1 MAAVLVSVL
10 DKTGLEEFIKELVK
24 IKPDYKIIGTTSTA
38 KHLSDVGIDC
48 ISIDKVTGFP
58 EILGGRV
65 KTLHPNV
72 FGGIL
77 SRDTDD
83 DRATLKEHGIEEID
97 MVIVNLYA
105 FEQKLKENLP
115 EDKMIEHID
124 IGGVSLI
131 RAAGKNFS
139 RVNIICD
146 PSQYKEVLAQIKDS
160 GKTSYDFRKKLA
172 AKAFQ
177 HTANYDRIISDYF
190 ARICSEGKTN
200 GETES
205 FPKQV
210 TLSLQQNQS
219 LRYGE
224 NPHQAAA
231 WYDAGSKGSPFQQLQ
246 GKELSSNNILD
257 VYSLVTILRE
267 FSSHKKIMSCI
278 IKHNNPCGVALGKTA
293 MEAFEKAYN
302 ADPLSAFGGVYGFTS
317 EVDGPLAQK
326 IIEGFVEIVLAPSFN
341 KEALEAFSKKKNIRV
356 LEVKKEFLEPLPYD
370 SVKARDLQDF
380 GWILEKS
387 QEKPKQ
393 LSEFECVTDDKN
405 LSDAQKED
413 IEFAWKIVRHLTSNA
428 IFVAKDGVS
437 LGFGIGQTSR
447 VASVKIALT
456 QAGENAKGA
465 VMASDAFFP
474 ATDNIDEASKAGIS
488 IIVQPGG
495 SIKDADVIAA
505 CKSNKISMLFTGQ
518 RCFKH

>member
-1 MAAVLVSVL
+1 MAAILVSVL
-10 DKTGLEEFIKELVK
+10 DKTGLEEFIKELLK
-24 IKPDYKIIGTTSTA
+24 KRPDYKVIGTTSTA
-38 KHLSDVGIDC
+38 KHMKEVGIDC
-48 ISIDKVTGFP
+48 VSIDQVTGFP

-77 SRDTDD
+77 SRDTAE
-83 DRATLKEHGIEEID
+83 DRAKLKEHGIEEID
-97 MVIVNLYA
+97 MVICNLYA
-105 FEQKLKENLP
+105 FEEKLKENLA

-124 IGGVSLI
+124 IGGVSLL

-139 RVNIICD
+139 RVNIICE
-146 PSQYKEVLAQIKDS
+146 PAQYKDVLANLNDKGQ
-160 GKTSYDFRKKLA
+160 TTYEFRKKLA
-172 AKAFQ
+172 AKAFK
-177 HTANYDRIISDYF
+177 HTAAYDTLISDYF
-190 ARICSEGKTN
+190 AKICASEN
-200 GETES
+200 GDAS
-205 FPKQV
+205 HFPKQV
-210 TLSLQQNQS
+210 TLSLSQNQS

-231 WYDAGSKGSPFQQLQ
+231 WYDTGSKGSPFNQLQ

-267 FSSHKKIMSCI
+267 FSSHKKVMSCI
-278 IKHNNPCGVALGKTA
+278 IKHNNPCGVALGATA
-293 MEAFEKAYN
+293 MEAFDKAYN
-302 ADPLSAFGGVYGFTS
+302 CDPLSAFGGVYGFTTS
-317 EVDGPLAQK
+317 VNAELAKK
-326 IIEGFVEIVLAPSFN
+326 IIEGFVEIVLAPSFD
-341 KEALEAFSKKKNIRV
+341 KDALEAFSKKKNIRV
-356 LEVKKEFLEPLPYD
+356 LEVKKEFLDPLPYD

-393 LSEFECVTDDKN
+393 VSEFECVTEGSK
-405 LSDAQKED
+405 LSDSQKED
-413 IEFAWKIVRHLTSNA
+413 IDFAWKIVRHLTSNA

-456 QAGENAKGA
+456 QAGDSAKGA

-474 ATDNIDEASKAGIS
+474 ATDNIEEASKAGIS
-488 IIVQPGG
+488 VIVQPGG

-505 CKSNKISMLFTGQ
+505 CKDNKISMLFTGQ

>member
-10 DKTGLEEFIKELVK
+10 DKTGLEHFIKELLK
-24 IKPDYKIIGTTSTA
+24 KKPDYKVIGTTSTA
-38 KHLSDVGIDC
+38 KHLSEVGVDC

-105 FEQKLKENLP
+105 FEQKLKENLS

-146 PSQYKEVLAQIKDS
+146 PSQYDEVLAQIKDK
-160 GKTSYDFRKKLA
+160 GQTTYDFRKKLA

-177 HTANYDRIISDYF
+177 HTANYDKIISDYF
-190 ARICSEGKTN
+190 AKICASEN
-200 GETES
+200 GDAS
-205 FPKQV
+205 HFPKQV
-210 TLSLQQNQS
+210 TLNLSQNQS

-231 WYDAGSKGSPFQQLQ
+231 WYDTGSKGSPFNQLQ

-302 ADPLSAFGGVYGFTS
+302 ADPLSAFGGVYGFTTQVGG
-317 EVDGPLAQK
+317 ELAKK
-326 IIEGFVEIVLAPSFN
+326 IIEGFVEIVLAPSFD

-393 LSEFECVTDDKN
+393 VNEFECVTEGTN
-405 LSDAQKED
+405 LSDSQKED
-413 IEFAWKIVRHLTSNA
+413 IDFAWKIVRHLTSNA

-437 LGFGIGQTSR
+437 IGFGIGQTSR

-456 QAGENAKGA
+456 QAAENAKGA

-474 ATDNIDEASKAGIS
+474 ATDNIEEASKAGIS
-488 IIVQPGG
+488 VIVQPGG
-495 SIKDADVIAA
+495 SIKDADIIAA
-505 CKSNKISMLFTGQ
+505 CKDNKIGMLFTGQ